1 MFICDTLEDG
11 QDYLVAD
18 YSQQCFKGDHVTMV
32 TFALPFVFIYPL
44 GVPLYFAWALNA
56 FGAILYDP
64 TGPRDQNGR
73 AVVPLPKTKKKLGF
87 LYATYAPHA
96 AWFELVELFRKFFFT
111 LAMIFVEPMYP
122 NQLYVGMFACIG
134 FSLLNAYIKP
144 FTDVYVVFEREARE
158 F

>member
-56 FGAILYDP
+56 FGAIYDP
-64 TGPRDQNGR
+64 TGLETKTEEQS
-73 AVVPLPKTKKKLGF
+73 PLPKTKKKLDSCMHIC
-87 LYATYAPHA
+87 TSRCM
-96 AWFELVELFRKFFFT
+96 V
-111 LAMIFVEPMYP
+111 
-122 NQLYVGMFACIG
+122 
-134 FSLLNAYIKP
+134 
-144 FTDVYVVFEREARE
+144 
-158 F
+158 